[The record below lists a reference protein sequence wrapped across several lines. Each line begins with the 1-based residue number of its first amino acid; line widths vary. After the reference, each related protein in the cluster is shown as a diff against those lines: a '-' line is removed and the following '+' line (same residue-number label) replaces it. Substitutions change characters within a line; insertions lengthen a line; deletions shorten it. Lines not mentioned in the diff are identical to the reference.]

1 MGDKMNSNCIK
12 IFVVMSVL
20 SNLLACTKDQQKT
33 NSKVLNANQQNTGQ
47 STAEGP
53 GHGGGGNGTNVRLY
67 ESFAVKI
74 TELPAYKNIAEK
86 ALMRIFDESQGEKIF
101 LDKHLQIKT
110 WYLVPNHL
118 KPIDK
123 EIIGVSQT
131 ESSTQ
136 QLAFQTENEIWIDQI
151 YFNQMTEAD
160 QATLIVHEMMM
171 LYYGLKSKD
180 LNSLCQMGIMS
191 KDDSVNCNMF
201 KIYDSYFPAQ
211 TARPLDK
218 NDYEKI
224 RTVTY
229 FFMANAED
237 TKLTINDFKQ
247 KMIQNGFDRRLFTP
261 VSNVET
267 DGYDKVPTSFLF
279 EQINKLNFLN
289 RPLDKCFSKYF
300 NKEIPC
306 HITTQNE
313 TETIRSKY
321 EVQWQDKDGQI
332 QKDIGENVQ
341 IFNSMLIELKNAHQ
355 IKSLTLNRLI
365 KVDGI
370 NQNLAMI
377 PVDWNEERNAFIAT
391 YAPVK
396 EAKAGEKTKM
406 NIFLFKEQRQLGSN
420 DKTYELQ
427 GLIVKQIAVT
437 DIVHPTP
444 EYYFKTNRCISKEV
458 AATNP
463 QDDTLLIYNEDK
475 NLELLKMYSIFDSMI
490 DICY

>member
-1 MGDKMNSNCIK
+1 MIEK
-12 IFVVMSVL
+12 INKTFTTIVVL
-20 SNLLACTKDQQKT
+20 SNLLACTKDHQKLT
-33 NSKVLNANQQNTGQ
+33 NKIDQVGQQNQ
-47 STAEGP
+47 NQTANDGP
-53 GHGGGGNGTNVRLY
+53 GHGGGGNGTNGRLY
-67 ESFAVKI
+67 ESFAVQI
-74 TELPAYKNIAEK
+74 AELPAYKNIAEK
-86 ALMRIFDESQGEKIF
+86 VLLRLFDEAKGEKAV
-101 LDKHLQIKT
+101 LNKHLKIKT

-131 ESSTQ
+131 QSSTQ
-136 QLAFQTENEIWIDQI
+136 QLAFQTEKEIWIDPI

-180 LNSLCQMGIMS
+180 LNTLCQMGIMS
-191 KDDSVNCNMF
+191 KDDSVNCEMF
-201 KIYDSYFPAQ
+201 NVYDSYFPAQ
-211 TARPLDK
+211 NLQSLDK
-218 NDYEKI
+218 NDYQNI
-224 RTVTY
+224 RTVTNY
-229 FFMANAED
+229 FMSNFENAD
-237 TKLTINDFKQ
+237 LSINNFKQ

-267 DGYDKVPTSFLF
+267 DGYVKVTTSFIF
-279 EQINKLNFLN
+279 EQISKLNFLN
-289 RPLDKCFSKYF
+289 RPLDKCFSKYL

-306 HITTQNE
+306 QISTKNE
-313 TETIRSKY
+313 TETIRTKY
-321 EVQWQDKDGQI
+321 EVQWQDEEWQI
-332 QKDIGENVQ
+332 QKQNRENVQ

-355 IKSLTLNRLI
+355 VQSLTLNRLI
-365 KVDGI
+365 KESEIIQKLSVV
-370 NQNLAMI
+370 
-377 PVDWNEERNAFIAT
+377 PVDWNEERYAFIMT

-406 NIFLFKEQRQLGSN
+406 NIFLFKEQTVFATN
-420 DKTYELQ
+420 EKIYELQ
-427 GLIVKQIAVT
+427 GIIVKQVAVT
-437 DIVHPTP
+437 DVVHPTP

-475 NLELLKMYSIFDSMI
+475 NLELLKMYSIFDSFV